1 MTALPMALWGDA
13 APAWRRWQRQ
23 LSQQH
28 RAATALLV
36 RAIEPRPQMHV
47 LDLACATG
55 DVSVAAA
62 VAVGPRGRV
71 TAVDLVPEM
80 LAGAEEQAR
89 AHGLHNIAFRQADA
103 QALPFDDGT
112 FDAITC
118 RLAMPFF
125 PDATLALRE
134 CRRVLAPGGRLCVL
148 GWGTPRHNTLFAV
161 RNALLPYVA
170 PDAIAELPDPLRF
183 SRRGAL
189 CGTIRE
195 AGFRQV
201 HAAERAIPFTWPG
214 SPENAWQ
221 AMVELQPTIRGLFE
235 SVPTQKRE
243 LALANVLDGVRPYY
257 DGQQVNFTGNVLLA
271 TAQ

>member
-1 MTALPMALWGDA
+1 MALWGEA
-13 APAWRRWQRQ
+13 APAWRRWQ
-23 LSQQH
+23 QQFTQHH

-36 RAIEPRPQMHV
+36 RAIEPRPGMHV

-62 VAVGPRGRV
+62 AAIGPSGRV

-80 LAGAEEQAR
+80 LSGAEEQAR
-89 AHGLHNIAFRQADA
+89 TLGLYNIAFRQADA
-103 QALPFDDGT
+103 QALPFADGI

-118 RLAMPFF
+118 RLAVPFF
-125 PDATLALRE
+125 SDAVLALRE

-148 GWGTPRHNTLFAV
+148 GWGASQRNTLFSV
-161 RNALLPYVA
+161 RNALLRYVA
-170 PDAIAELPDPLRF
+170 PAATADLPDPLRF
-183 SRRGAL
+183 SQPGAL
-189 CGTIRE
+189 CDTMRE
-195 AGFRQV
+195 AGFRQT
-201 HAAERAIPFTWPG
+201 HAAEHAIPFTWPG

-221 AMVELQPTIRGLFE
+221 AMVELQPTIWGLFE
-235 SVPTQKRE
+235 SVPPQERE
-243 LALANVLDGVRPYY
+243 RALSSVLDGVRPYY